1 MPLLAQ
7 AQLSMAITA
16 VGLTSPGSDLTVI
29 LRL

>member
-1 MPLLAQ
+1 LLAQ

-16 VGLTSPGSDLTVI
+16 VGQATPGSDLTVI